1 MLLTND
7 ILSHDVREALVID
20 EFIRMLVLKG
30 TFIRIPVGFFP
41 SMCGGPSI
49 SQKASEALVSLAV
62 GVGGQLSQACQT
74 VLAVTFLS

>member
-7 ILSHDVREALVID
+7 ILSHDVREVLVID

-49 SQKASEALVSLAV
+49 ALIILKALVSLP
-62 GVGGQLSQACQT
+62 
-74 VLAVTFLS
+74 